1 MCLFFP
7 LAFVAL
13 CCCCCCCCLLRVFRS
28 SLAAL
33 CSFGSLVI
41 SFTRALACN
50 HWLFIHKV
58 THKDNKELA
67 FFVRVCVSVLPC
79 FMLCSSACSLHVFF
93 LSFFLSFFLLLARSA
108 VPAIHSLLL
117 LPLAHVRACCP
128 FGFLSFKLTFTL
140 ACNVST
146 CHVSAG
152 WPRRSEQL
160 HQRSVHSPSR
170 THDWG
175 STRLFQRRGGALHV
189 LSAIV

>member
-1 MCLFFP
+1 MMSSIKNKPFFVFLWVSLLDVVCLFFP

-13 CCCCCCCCLLRVFRS
+13 CCCCCCCLLRVFRS

-93 LSFFLSFFLLLARSA
+93 LSFFLSFARSLSCSSH
-108 VPAIHSLLL
+108 P
-117 LPLAHVRACCP
+117 LPSAAAPCTRACV
-128 FGFLSFKLTFTL
+128 LSFWFFVFQVDIHTGVQCQPLPCFGWLAAKVGTAASTECTL
-140 ACNVST
+140 A
-146 CHVSAG
+146 
-152 WPRRSEQL
+152 
-160 HQRSVHSPSR
+160 
-170 THDWG
+170 
-175 STRLFQRRGGALHV
+175 FQNP
-189 LSAIV
+189 